1 MRVMTLLRIL
11 LMFFVAGL
19 IYINV
24 LQGNTIAMQRNLIRT
39 ILRNPN
45 CLVDQ

>member
-11 LMFFVAGL
+11 LMFFVAGV